1 MRISRREAL
10 ARWIVVIVGLGR
22 ARPGFLS
29 LSGTGVAAPPLD
41 PAPPN
46 TVTLTANAGRA
57 AVPQVREFS
66 LTVGRARWEVAPG
79 EVVEAYAYN
88 GQVPGPELRV
98 QEGDTVRV
106 RVINSLAEPT
116 TVHWH
121 GVSVPQHMDGVPGLS
136 HEPIAPGES
145 FTYEF
150 VATPA
155 GTRWYHLTST
165 SSPRPVGAWRL
176 P

>member
-1 MRISRREAL
+1 VTITVERPWPVRSRWSSGWVGPGRGSVSGIGLAPPAL
-10 ARWIVVIVGLGR
+10 
-22 ARPGFLS
+22 RPAGPD
-29 LSGTGVAAPPLD
+29 TAAVAASGE
-41 PAPPN
+41 PAS
-46 TVTLTANAGRA
+46 A
-57 AVPQVREFS
+57 PQVREFA
-66 LTVGRARWEVAPG
+66 LTVGRVPWEVGPG

-98 QEGDTVRV
+98 REGDTVRV
-106 RVINSLAEPT
+106 RVTNALAEPT

-136 HEPIAPGES
+136 HEPIAPGDS

-155 GTRWYHLTST
+155 GTR
-165 SSPRPVGAWRL
+165 
-176 P
+176 